1 MASASIKYCALRKTR
16 RNEMWN
22 NIIFEK
28 ILIFMFPF
36 LEAVFLLSM
45 IKAMRTDKKIL
56 KIISYGA
63 ITCMYFSICILLW
76 VNRNT

>member
-1 MASASIKYCALRKTR
+1 
-16 RNEMWN
+16 MWN
-22 NIIFEK
+22 NIIFEN
-28 ILIFMFPF
+28 ILIFIFPF

-45 IKAMRTDKKIL
+45 IKAMRTDKKVL

-63 ITCMYFSICILLW
+63 ITFMYFSICILLW